1 MKITQRLISASGV
14 HSWMAD
20 WCAYEDPERDGPPKR
35 KPTRVVGSGVWLD
48 SGPPGREIRE
58 YVVLSNPHCP
68 ESVGYWCGFFPKVWD
83 QLQGNLLRG
92 KLEGSGAKLRR
103 VYSVKQ
109 LDESS
114 RPQVDDA
121 LRLCGSGSG
130 SQEPSKQSQ
139 RVWES
144 GRLVKQ
150 AMQIA
155 AEKVGEEHLAAM
167 PDPAFRAQAARWRSG
182 DEGRKFSAVL
192 ARFLSG
198 LSTLRPGRARWLAA
212 VTLRKSPPLPLTRK
226 TLGNYEPAL
235 WWRRWTDLKRFFLV
249 HWRAMWV
256 LLVILCFL
264 KLVAT
269 CLAVFLRMVVRL
281 LVAIVVRVFRAAW
294 FELDGALG
302 SLAGLSCT
310 LEAVLGQHLE
320 AAFGDRTPSV
330 TPVDGLL
337 DGAGQPQVAQSTQT
351 PPPSSSQFFTQMLLV
366 VNLVMQLRT
375 HRQGG

>member
-1 MKITQRLISASGV
+1 
-14 HSWMAD
+14 
-20 WCAYEDPERDGPPKR
+20 
-35 KPTRVVGSGVWLD
+35 
-48 SGPPGREIRE
+48 
-58 YVVLSNPHCP
+58 
-68 ESVGYWCGFFPKVWD
+68 
-83 QLQGNLLRG
+83 
-92 KLEGSGAKLRR
+92 
-103 VYSVKQ
+103 
-109 LDESS
+109 
-114 RPQVDDA
+114 
-121 LRLCGSGSG
+121 
-130 SQEPSKQSQ
+130 
-139 RVWES
+139 
-144 GRLVKQ
+144 
-150 AMQIA
+150 MQIA

-192 ARFLSG
+192 ARFLNG
-198 LSTLRPGRARWLAA
+198 LSTLRPGWQAEVVGSSDPPE
-212 VTLRKSPPLPLTRK
+212 VTPLPLTRK

-256 LLVILCFL
+256 LLVILCFP

-310 LEAVLGQHLE
+310 LEAVLVQHLE
-320 AAFGDRTPSV
+320 AAFGDWTPSV

-366 VNLVMQLRT
+366 VNLAMQLRT

>member
-1 MKITQRLISASGV
+1 MVDGRLKQLYNFTCKRLFLPMWSRASVMHVWRSWICCIVLFMCWAQLLLSPVEYLLVFQSHMKAVVDRASAKAGTSSQTRAESSD
-14 HSWMAD
+14 SW
-20 WCAYEDPERDGPPKR
+20 EL
-35 KPTRVVGSGVWLD
+35 V
-48 SGPPGREIRE
+48 
-58 YVVLSNPHCP
+58 
-68 ESVGYWCGFFPKVWD
+68 
-83 QLQGNLLRG
+83 RG
-92 KLEGSGAKLRR
+92 KAEESLQREAGGDS
-103 VYSVKQ
+103 

-130 SQEPSKQSQ
+130 SQEPSEQSQ
-139 RVWES
+139 RVWEG

-192 ARFLSG
+192 ARFLNG
-198 LSTLRPGRARWLAA
+198 LSTLRPGWQAEVAGSSDPPE
-212 VTLRKSPPLPLTRK
+212 VTPLPLTRK

-235 WWRRWTDLKRFFLV
+235 WWRRWTDVKRFFLV

-256 LLVILCFL
+256 LLVILCFP

-281 LVAIVVRVFRAAW
+281 LVGGESF
-294 FELDGALG
+294 
-302 SLAGLSCT
+302 
-310 LEAVLGQHLE
+310 
-320 AAFGDRTPSV
+320 
-330 TPVDGLL
+330 
-337 DGAGQPQVAQSTQT
+337 
-351 PPPSSSQFFTQMLLV
+351 SSSMVRAGWGL
-366 VNLVMQLRT
+366 
-375 HRQGG
+375 G